1 MRDGALVCYLLEA
14 CLIRMLQFFGLQL
27 DRGNIQNALTDNFL
41 KDLHMT
47 SNDYNNVR
55 YGPQLPGHLI

>member
-1 MRDGALVCYLLEA
+1 
-14 CLIRMLQFFGLQL
+14 MLQFFGLQL